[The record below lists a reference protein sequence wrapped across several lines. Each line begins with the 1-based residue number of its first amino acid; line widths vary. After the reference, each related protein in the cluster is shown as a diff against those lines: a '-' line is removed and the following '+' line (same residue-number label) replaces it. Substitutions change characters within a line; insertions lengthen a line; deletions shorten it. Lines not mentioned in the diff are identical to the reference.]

1 MAKNKKASEEK
12 TKGLTADK
20 LKAIE
25 DYPTAQDITVD
36 GITWFKED
44 SYKGTAYDRLS
55 AIFEKASKKQTKRSK
70 GTPDF
75 MVTLDNS
82 EIIVV
87 IECKGDVDD
96 HSMLSDVTEYKKH
109 GYGSPDET
117 EKYAI
122 NGSLWYASFLKAYYD
137 VISIGIS
144 GQSESEA
151 RVTSFVWP
159 KGEDIS
165 EIELI
170 EDGHLDDSLVS
181 IKQYQ
186 KDADIVLGRF
196 ADTEEEV
203 RRELRRY
210 TLDCANFLRS
220 NGIED
225 NSKAG
230 FVSAIILGLTNHE
243 STLYKNTKTAVDQKK
258 TAKAKKMMKDLIGRN
273 AVNQLKNSLYGEGAN
288 EFDPGYIKGVW
299 DIDRIPRGKR
309 NSLKKFY
316 DGLLAKDELL
326 QAPKGKDKYF
336 QDGDTVLSCCI
347 YSLYEHVI
355 EVIDKYSGIDVMG
368 EFYTTFLR
376 FTKGNAKE
384 KGIVLTPKHVTELF
398 CDIAEYY
405 SDRKFDEKTKIIDI
419 CCGTGAFLITSLNR
433 IKTNIQAES
442 ISDEKKKER
451 IEEAQKNS
459 LIGVE
464 RDASMY
470 ALAYANMRFH
480 GDGKS
485 NLFNCS
491 SLLIDSYAP
500 VDESGKTFI
509 DDRKVPLHEAVKE
522 YGDIDIGMINPP
534 YSLDKKDN
542 ASTQEYPIVKQ
553 IDELKD
559 KNKKLAKKIK
569 DIKKKN
575 DGKNISSQI
584 EKISS
589 EIEANNTKI
598 ADLESEF
605 TKSGMR
611 EVAIQKGQDELDFI
625 ASMLHYLKKGGIG
638 IAIVPMSCAGSSGS
652 KLRAE
657 LLKYHTLLAVMTM
670 PSQLFFDSHVGAA
683 TCIMVF
689 KAHVP
694 HDNNKS
700 VFFSRWLDDGFRVI
714 PHNGRKDS
722 GKWDAMREMWINQI
736 DGTASVDDTVWIRKK
751 INSDGEAL
759 PEAYV
764 NTDFSQISDEIFTNT
779 IKKYALYKYMEANNA
794 IDLSD
799 KDKIFWLLDRYADFE
814 GAYSAS
820 KKNKAEKL
828 SKKNWKPFRF
838 GNLLSDVHN
847 GTAYNASDLVVSDT
861 DDYVIYVTR
870 TEQNNG
876 ISMFVQNDDYVGR
889 ENAGAIT
896 IGDTTATIFYQ
907 TVDFVTGPHM
917 IVIRADWFNVYTA
930 LFIISLLNLEKYRY
944 PVFGRAFTK
953 DLIQETMLNL
963 PVDKAG
969 NPDFKFMEEYIK
981 GCAFSCNID

>member
-1 MAKNKKASEEK
+1 MASKKASEEK

-20 LKAIE
+20 LKAID

-36 GITWFKED
+36 GVTWFKED
-44 SYKGTAYDRLS
+44 SYKGTAYDRLA
-55 AIFEKASKKQTKRSK
+55 AIFAKASKKQTKRSK

-75 MVTLDNS
+75 MVTLDDS
-82 EIIVV
+82 ETIVV
-87 IECKGDVDD
+87 IECKGDVND
-96 HSMLSDVTEYKKH
+96 HSLFSDINEYKKH
-109 GYGSPDET
+109 GYGNPTET

-122 NGSLWYASFLKAYYD
+122 NGALWYASFLKAYYD
-137 VISIGIS
+137 VISVAVS
-144 GQSESEA
+144 GQSETEA

-165 EIELI
+165 EIEII

-181 IKQYQ
+181 IRQYQ

-196 ADTEEEV
+196 AATEEEV

-243 STLYKNTKTAVDQKK
+243 STLYKNTKTVIDQKK
-258 TAKAKKMMKDLIGRN
+258 MTKAKKMISDLIGRN
-273 AVNQLKNSLYGEGAN
+273 AVNQLKNSLYGEGAS
-288 EFDPGYIKGVW
+288 EFDPGYIKGIW
-299 DIDRIPRGKR
+299 DIDKIPRGKR

-336 QDGDTVLSCCI
+336 PDGDTVLSCCI

-355 EVIDKYSGIDVMG
+355 EVIDKYAGIDVMG

-384 KGIVLTPKHVTELF
+384 KGIVLTPKHVTDLF

-405 SDRKFDEKTKIIDI
+405 SDRKFDEKTKVLDI
-419 CCGTGAFLITSLNR
+419 CCGTGAFLITALNR
-433 IKTNIQAES
+433 IKSNIQAES

-500 VDESGKTFI
+500 VDESGKTFV
-509 DDRKVPLHEAVKE
+509 DDRKVPLHEAIKE

-542 ASTQEYPIVKQ
+542 SSTQEYPIVKQ
-553 IDELKD
+553 INELKD
-559 KNKKLAKKIK
+559 KNTKAAKKIK
-569 DIKKKN
+569 DLKKKN
-575 DGKNISSQI
+575 DGKNYA
-584 EKISS
+584 S
-589 EIEANNTKI
+589 EIDKLSKDIEEKNKVI
-598 ADLESEF
+598 KKLEDEF
-605 TKSGMR
+605 TKSGLR

-638 IAIVPMSCAGSSGS
+638 IAIVPMSCAGNSGTN
-652 KLRAE
+652 LRAE
-657 LLKYHTLLAVMTM
+657 ILKYHTLLACMTM
-670 PSQLFFDSHVGAA
+670 PGQLFFDSHVGTA

-694 HDNNKS
+694 HDCNKAT
-700 VFFSRWLDDGFRVI
+700 FFGRWQDDGFKVI
-714 PHNGRKDS
+714 PHNGRKDA
-722 GKWDAMREMWINQI
+722 GEWNRIRQEWIDQI
-736 DGTASVDDTVWIRKK
+736 DGTAKADDYVWLKKK
-751 INSDGEAL
+751 INCSDEAL
-759 PEAYV
+759 AEAYIE
-764 NTDFSQISDEIFTNT
+764 TDFSKLQDEDFENT
-779 IKKYALYKYMEANNA
+779 MKKYALFKYME
-794 IDLSD
+794 
-799 KDKIFWLLDRYADFE
+799 
-814 GAYSAS
+814 
-820 KKNKAEKL
+820 
-828 SKKNWKPFRF
+828 
-838 GNLLSDVHN
+838 
-847 GTAYNASDLVVSDT
+847 
-861 DDYVIYVTR
+861 
-870 TEQNNG
+870 EQG
-876 ISMFVQNDDYVGR
+876 Q
-889 ENAGAIT
+889 
-896 IGDTTATIFYQ
+896 
-907 TVDFVTGPHM
+907 
-917 IVIRADWFNVYTA
+917 
-930 LFIISLLNLEKYRY
+930 LE
-944 PVFGRAFTK
+944 V
-953 DLIQETMLNL
+953 
-963 PVDKAG
+963 
-969 NPDFKFMEEYIK
+969 
-981 GCAFSCNID
+981 

>member
-20 LKAIE
+20 LKTIE

-75 MVTLDNS
+75 VVTLDNS
-82 EIIVV
+82 EIIAV

-96 HSMLSDVTEYKKH
+96 HSVFSDVAEYKNH

-122 NGSLWYASFLKAYYD
+122 NGALWYASFLKAYYD

-165 EIELI
+165 EIEVI

-243 STLYKNTKTAVDQKK
+243 STLYKNTKTAVDLKK
-258 TAKAKKMMKDLIGRN
+258 TTKAKKMMEDLIGRN
-273 AVNQLKNSLYGEGAN
+273 AVNQLKNSLYGEGTN

-299 DIDRIPRGKR
+299 DIDNIPRGKR
-309 NSLKKFY
+309 ISLKKFY
-316 DGLLAKDELL
+316 DTLLAKDELL
-326 QAPKGKDKYF
+326 QSPKGKDRYF
-336 QDGDTVLSCCI
+336 PDGDTVLSCCI
-347 YSLYEHVI
+347 FSLYEHVV
-355 EVIDKYSGIDVMG
+355 EVIDRYAGIDIMG

-384 KGIVLTPKHVTELF
+384 KGIVLTPKHVTDLF

-419 CCGTGAFLITSLNR
+419 CCGTGAFLIASLNR
-433 IKTNIQAES
+433 IKSNIQAES
-442 ISDEKKKER
+442 ISDEKKKDR
-451 IEEAQKNS
+451 IEEAQRNS

-509 DDRKVPLHEAVKE
+509 DDRKVSLNEAIKE

-559 KNKKLAKKIK
+559 KNKKLTKKIK
-569 DIKKKN
+569 DTKKKSG
-575 DGKNISSQI
+575 GKNISSEI
-584 EKISS
+584 EKITS
-589 EIEANNTKI
+589 EIEDNNKKI

-625 ASMLHYLKKGGIG
+625 ASMLHYLKRGGIG
-638 IAIVPMSCAGSSGS
+638 IAIVPMSCAGSSGK
-652 KLRAE
+652 KLRTE
-657 LLKYHTLLAVMTM
+657 LLKHHTLLACMTM
-670 PSQLFFDSHVGAA
+670 PLQLFFDSHVGQP

-689 KAHVP
+689 KAHIP
-694 HDNNKS
+694 HNNTKS
-700 VFFSRWLDDGFRVI
+700 TFFGRWKDDGFIVI
-714 PHNGRKDS
+714 PHNGRKN
-722 GKWDAMREMWINQI
+722 GGNWDAIRREWIDQL
-736 DGTASVDDTVWIRKK
+736 DGTAAQNDTIYVRKK
-751 INSDGEAL
+751 ISPSDEAL
-759 PEAYV
+759 AEAYTK
-764 NTDFSQISDEIFTNT
+764 TDYLGLNDSDFEKTL
-779 IKKYALYKYMEANNA
+779 KKYSLYKFMDENG
-794 IDLSD
+794 
-799 KDKIFWLLDRYADFE
+799 LLGE
-814 GAYSAS
+814 
-820 KKNKAEKL
+820 
-828 SKKNWKPFRF
+828 
-838 GNLLSDVHN
+838 
-847 GTAYNASDLVVSDT
+847 
-861 DDYVIYVTR
+861 
-870 TEQNNG
+870 
-876 ISMFVQNDDYVGR
+876 
-889 ENAGAIT
+889 
-896 IGDTTATIFYQ
+896 
-907 TVDFVTGPHM
+907 
-917 IVIRADWFNVYTA
+917 
-930 LFIISLLNLEKYRY
+930 
-944 PVFGRAFTK
+944 
-953 DLIQETMLNL
+953 
-963 PVDKAG
+963 
-969 NPDFKFMEEYIK
+969 
-981 GCAFSCNID
+981 